1 MSSSSKEASS
11 SSPSIP
17 SVYDSTTMEKA
28 IEKKIEGIRTIINPQ
43 YGNTKAEEEAAAV
56 IKINPAT
63 KKYCEL
69 KIKILQDSPRDVDKL
84 REILKAKQKEY
95 DEAEDSEVIE
105 RSVNEIDA
113 LKFVL
118 FLVCRYLKHSSSSSP
133 SIESVPSDTV
143 QELGSS

>member
-43 YGNTKAEEEAAAV
+43 YGNTKAEEEVAAV

-84 REILKAKQKEY
+84 REILKVKQKEY
-95 DEAEDSEVIE
+95 EKARRVK
-105 RSVNEIDA
+105 R
-113 LKFVL
+113 
-118 FLVCRYLKHSSSSSP
+118 
-133 SIESVPSDTV
+133 
-143 QELGSS
+143 